1 MLAEL
6 RWPIIERIP
15 VFGDFAVSPHG
26 ITIAIGFL
34 IGAQVMLNR
43 ANKRGIARRQV
54 TGIDLHIQA
63 ILTRAAVGGIVGA
76 RFFYVV
82 TRPDQFAGDGLL
94 ATVVNWLSIWEG
106 GLSLLG
112 GIAGAILAG
121 VPYVMRRKFSVPL
134 LLDSAAPGLA
144 LGIFLGRVGD
154 LIIGEHLGGET
165 TFALGWR
172 CSGAFRDAGAPYP
185 FPGPGP
191 STVQGCFDTVLHQT
205 ALYDF
210 LAGGIIFGALFL
222 LERRPRFDGF
232 FLLAFAVMY
241 GMARFIT
248 DFARAAD
255 KDLLGPLTGSQ
266 LGGIGAIVAVAVW
279 LLVRRPDRMLPYAWN
294 PPDFDHP
301 WDQPTEEPELDESGE
316 AGAAVADSSVADKD
330 PAERADDDPAEQTGS
345 GTAGGGY
352 SSGDGPR

>member
-1 MLAEL
+1 MSVLAEV

-15 VFGDFAVSPHG
+15 IFGDFAISPHG

-34 IGAQVMLNR
+34 VGAQVMLNR
-43 ANKRGIARRQV
+43 ANRRGIARRNV
-54 TGIDLHIQA
+54 SGIDLHIQA
-63 ILTRAAVGGIVGA
+63 ILTRAALGGIIGA
-76 RFFYVV
+76 RFFYIV
-82 TRPDQFAGDGLL
+82 TRPDAFPDPLG
-94 ATVVNWLSIWEG
+94 WFRIWEG

-121 VPYVMRRKFSVPL
+121 IPYVLRRRFSIAL

-144 LGIFLGRVGD
+144 LGIFLGRIGD
-154 LIIGEHLGGET
+154 MVIGEHLGGPT
-165 TFALGWR
+165 NFVLGWR
-172 CSGAFRDAGAPYP
+172 CSGAFRDPGAPYP
-185 FPGPGP
+185 FPGAGP
-191 STVQGCFDTVLHQT
+191 STVQGCFDTAVHQT

-210 LAGGIIFGALFL
+210 LAGGIIFAVLVL

-232 FLLAFAVMY
+232 FLAAFAVLY
-241 GMARFIT
+241 GTGRFIT

-266 LGGIGAIVAVAVW
+266 LAALAAIAAVAIWVA
-279 LLVRRPDRMLPYAWN
+279 VRRPHRKTPYAWN

-301 WDQPTEEPELDESGE
+301 WDHEPAGGTAEDAAADEQ
-316 AGAAVADSSVADKD
+316 AD
-330 PAERADDDPAEQTGS
+330 PAEEAESGTGS
-345 GTAGGGY
+345 GGY

>member
-1 MLAEL
+1 MSVLAEL
-6 RWPIIERIP
+6 RWPILERIP
-15 VFGDFAVSPHG
+15 IFGDFAVSPHG

-34 IGAQVMLNR
+34 VGAQVMLNR
-43 ANKRGIARRQV
+43 ANKRGIARRHV
-54 TGIDLHIQA
+54 DGIDLHIQA
-63 ILTRAAVGGIVGA
+63 ILTRAAIGAIVGA
-76 RFFYVV
+76 RFFFIV
-82 TRPDQFAGDGLL
+82 TRPEAFPDPLGWFR
-94 ATVVNWLSIWEG
+94 IWEG

-121 VPYVMRRKFSVPL
+121 VPYVLRRRFSIPL

-154 LIIGEHLGGET
+154 LVIGEHLGGET

-172 CSGAFRDAGAPYP
+172 CTGAFRDAAAPYP

-191 STVQGCFDTVLHQT
+191 GTVQGCFDAVLHQT

-210 LAGGIIFGALFL
+210 LAGGIIFAVLLL

-232 FLLAFAVMY
+232 FLAAFAVLY
-241 GMARFIT
+241 GMARFVT
-248 DFARAAD
+248 DFARDAD

-266 LGGIGAIVAVAVW
+266 LAGLGAIAAVALW
-279 LLVRRPDRMLPYAWN
+279 LVIRRPDRRRPYAWS

-301 WDQPTEEPELDESGE
+301 WSREADDGEAEGAADDRRAPAAAGDDDVPEDPGEQAESGTS
-316 AGAAVADSSVADKD
+316 A
-330 PAERADDDPAEQTGS
+330 
-345 GTAGGGY
+345 GGY
-352 SSGDGPR
+352 SSGDGRR